1 MNSKKA
7 KGLRKFAR
15 KVIANSAKPLTDVD
29 TMYKKMKKAYKQA
42 KGGK

>member
-15 KVIANSAKPLTDVD
+15 KVAEAAKQPISPT
-29 TMYKKMKKAYKQA
+29 TTYKQMKKAYKEA
-42 KGGK
+42 KKER